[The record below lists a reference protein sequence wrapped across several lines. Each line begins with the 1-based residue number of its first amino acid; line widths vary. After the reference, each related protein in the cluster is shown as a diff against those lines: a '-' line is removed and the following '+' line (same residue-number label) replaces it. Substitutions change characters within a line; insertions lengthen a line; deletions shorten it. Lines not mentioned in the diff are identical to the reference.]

1 MARDTDLHRLKAI
14 IGIQNEL
21 LDASAAPDPEPAMIR
36 RLAGLLDAAVVLY
49 GPDGEVATSVGT
61 GPTRLIEDE
70 LRAGD
75 PGRRRFAIGRW
86 TVLAEPIAVGDS
98 TRWLAIA
105 TRDQDPPRTELHEA
119 AIEAARRLL
128 HVMAR
133 SDATIRAEDRLRR
146 AELLRLLLSGR
157 PLDEAHLWDRLE
169 RYRFERR
176 EPLRVVVFGGEP
188 GLLAAL
194 ERDAV
199 EIGLPVL
206 LAPRDDG
213 IVALAA
219 ARDGLLAEW
228 TGQVPA
234 GYRCGLSEECRRVAE
249 VAGRLREA
257 DVALVVAR
265 ESGARSVRFEDLGM
279 SEWLIAG
286 RDAEAGRAKSRQV
299 LAPIADNP
307 LLVEALVAY
316 VEGGLDVTAAA
327 RHLRLHPNSVRYRLR
342 RVEALLA
349 RDLHA
354 PGTIS
359 DLYLALH
366 PATRDVG

>member
-1 MARDTDLHRLKAI
+1 MARDTDLNRLKSI

-21 LDASAAPDPEPAMIR
+21 LDASAAPDPESAMIR

-49 GPDGEVATSVGT
+49 GPDGEVATSVGV
-61 GPTRLIEDE
+61 GPTRLIQDE
-70 LRAGD
+70 LRAGE
-75 PGRRRFAIGRW
+75 PGRRRFAVGRW
-86 TVLAEPIAVGDS
+86 GVLAEPIAVGDT

-105 TRDQDPPRTELHEA
+105 TRAPDPRPELHEA

-133 SDATIRAEDRLRR
+133 SDESIRAEDRLRR

-157 PLDEAHLWDRLE
+157 ALDEAHAWDRLE

-176 EPLRVVVFGGEP
+176 EPLRVLVFVGAP
-188 GLLAAL
+188 PAAL

-206 LAPRDDG
+206 LAPREDD

-219 ARDGLLAEW
+219 ARDDLLAEW
-228 TGQVPA
+228 IGQ

-265 ESGARSVRFEDLGM
+265 ESGARAVRFEDLGM

-307 LLVEALVAY
+307 LLVEALAAY
-316 VEGGLDVTAAA
+316 VEAGLDVAATA
-327 RHLRLHPNSVRYRLR
+327 RRLRLHPNSVRYRLR
-342 RVEALLA
+342 RVEALLG

-366 PATRDVG
+366 PATRAVG